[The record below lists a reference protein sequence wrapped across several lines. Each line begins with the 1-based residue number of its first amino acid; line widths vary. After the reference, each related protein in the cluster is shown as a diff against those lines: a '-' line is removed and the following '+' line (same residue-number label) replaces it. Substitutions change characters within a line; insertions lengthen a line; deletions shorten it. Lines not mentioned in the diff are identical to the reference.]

1 MVSDHAPDALD
12 ELSTDALDLYIERLI
27 DDTQTARRTLGGLE
41 FELAQA
47 QRVRR
52 RRMTR
57 QIAEAPTNGCHPL
70 PLA

>member
-1 MVSDHAPDALD
+1 MASDHALDDLTTETLD
-12 ELSTDALDLYIERLI
+12 EYIERLI

-57 QIAEAPTNGCHPL
+57 RIGEAPTNGCHPQ